1 MPKPHTPK
9 PPYSAQ
15 FRQQMIELVQ
25 TGRNPKE
32 LAREFG
38 CPATSILGWVR
49 KARLNLPAG
58 VVPLALPLGTSER
71 QELLELRRKVRQLQL
86 ERDILSKACAHGLP
100 AKASRRS
107 QRFHSLKCADQSKSG
122 RPASTHHV

>member
-25 TGRNPKE
+25 TGRNPNE

-38 CPATSILGWVR
+38 CHVTSILSWVR
-49 KARLNLPAG
+49 KARLTLPTG

-71 QELLELRRKVRQLQL
+71 QELLELRRKVRQLQM
-86 ERDILSKACAHGLP
+86 ERDILSKAGPSLP
-100 AKASRRS
+100 TKASRRS
-107 QRFHSLKCADQSKSG
+107 QRCHSLKCADQSKSG
-122 RPASTHHV
+122 QPAGTHPV